1 VQKIVKQHFDEFST
15 MSEAS
20 RNAVL
25 EIAEK
30 EGIDMNR
37 IIVATS
43 LCFDELNHHPAKMNL
58 PSPQGTFIMG
68 GLAGYPFVG
77 EIGLTAFS
85 DHIPDG
91 GAALFIFG
99 SHIGISRTGEV
110 GKVKRVGQHRHTNT
124 CGALMMV
131 QDHILSTAIHQIDP
145 ADYSEFQP
153 EFLALRLLPKIEE
166 IKSAEVPILKTTHL
180 VYDEIEKEI
189 LKLISNHPT
198 LLSKYPVYIL
208 GGVVINTDETLPNY
222 FSPKV
227 FRKVEQEK

>member
-1 VQKIVKQHFDEFST
+1 

-20 RNAVL
+20 HNAVL
-25 EIAEK
+25 EIATQ
-30 EGIDMNR
+30 EGIEMNS
-37 IIVATS
+37 ILVATS
-43 LCFDELNHHPAKMNL
+43 FCFDELNHHPAKMNL
-58 PSPQGTFIMG
+58 PSPSGTFIMG

-110 GKVKRVGQHRHTNT
+110 GKIRRVGQHRHTNT

-131 QDHILSTAIHQIDP
+131 QDHVLSTSIHQVDP

-153 EFLALRLLPKIEE
+153 EFLALRLLPNVEE
-166 IKSAEVPILKTTHL
+166 IRNADIPILKTTHL

-189 LKLISNHPT
+189 LALILHHPT
-198 LLSKYPVYIL
+198 LLDKYPVYIL
-208 GGVVINTDETLPNY
+208 GGIVINTDETMPNY
-222 FSPKV
+222 FSQKV
-227 FRKVEQEK
+227 FRKVSEIRKEE

>member
-1 VQKIVKQHFDEFST
+1 MQEIIKQYFDEFST

-20 RNAVL
+20 HSAVL
-25 EIAEK
+25 KIAER
-30 EGIDMNR
+30 EGIEMNR

-43 LCFDELNHHPAKMNL
+43 FCFDELNHQQTKMNL

-77 EIGLTAFS
+77 DIGISAFA

-110 GKVKRVGQHRHTNT
+110 GKIKRVGQHRHTNT

-131 QDHILSTAIHQIDP
+131 QNHILSSSIHQIDP

-153 EFLALRLLPKIEE
+153 EFLALRLLPMAEE
-166 IKSAEVPILKTTHL
+166 IRKAKVPILKTTHL
-180 VYDEIEKEI
+180 VYNEIENEI
-189 LKLISNHPT
+189 LKLIINNEV
-198 LLSKYPVYIL
+198 LQADFPVYIL
-208 GGVVINTDETLPNY
+208 GGIVINTDETMPNY
-222 FSPKV
+222 FSEKV
-227 FRKVEQEK
+227 FRKVR

>member
-1 VQKIVKQHFDEFST
+1 

-20 RNAVL
+20 HNAVL
-25 EIAEK
+25 EIATQ
-30 EGIDMNR
+30 EGIEMNSV
-37 IIVATS
+37 IVATS
-43 LCFDELNHHPAKMNL
+43 FCFDELNHHPSKMNL
-58 PSPQGTFIMG
+58 PSPSGTFIMG

-110 GKVKRVGQHRHTNT
+110 GKIRRVGQHRHTNT

-131 QDHILSTAIHQIDP
+131 QEHVLSTSIHQIDP

-153 EFLALRLLPKIEE
+153 EFLALRLLPKVEE
-166 IKSAEVPILKTTHL
+166 IRNADIPILKTTHL

-189 LKLISNHPT
+189 LSLIQHHPT
-198 LLSKYPVYIL
+198 LLNKYPVYIL
-208 GGVVINTDETLPNY
+208 GGIVINTDETMPNY
-222 FSPKV
+222 FSQKV
-227 FRKVEQEK
+227 FRKIAGKRNEE

>member
-1 VQKIVKQHFDEFST
+1 MQKIISQYFDQFTT

-20 RNAVL
+20 YNAVL
-25 EIAEK
+25 EIAER
-30 EGIDMNR
+30 EGIEMSR

-43 LCFDELNHHPAKMNL
+43 FCFDELNHQQAKMNL
-58 PSPQGTFIMG
+58 HSPQGTFIMG

-77 EIGLTAFS
+77 DIGLTAFA

-110 GKVKRVGQHRHTNT
+110 GKIKRVGQHRHTNT

-131 QDHILSTAIHQIDP
+131 QNHVLSTSIHQINP

-153 EFLALRLLPKIEE
+153 EFLALRLLPMAEE
-166 IKSAEVPILKTTHL
+166 IRRAKVPILKTTHL
-180 VYDEIEKEI
+180 VYDEIENEI
-189 LKLISNHPT
+189 LKLIINHPT
-198 LLSKYPVYIL
+198 MQKNFPVYIL
-208 GGVVINTDETLPNY
+208 GGIVINTDETLPNY
-222 FSPKV
+222 FSQKV
-227 FRKVEQEK
+227 FRRVR

>member
-1 VQKIVKQHFDEFST
+1 

-20 RNAVL
+20 HNAVL
-25 EIAEK
+25 KIAEQ
-30 EGIDMNR
+30 EGIEMNS

-43 LCFDELNHHPAKMNL
+43 FCFDELNHNPVKMNL
-58 PSPQGTFIMG
+58 PSPSGTFIMG

-110 GKVKRVGQHRHTNT
+110 GKIRRVGQHRHTNT

-131 QDHILSTAIHQIDP
+131 QDHVLSSSIHQIDP

-153 EFLALRLLPKIEE
+153 EFLALRLLPMAEE
-166 IKSAEVPILKTTHL
+166 IRNAEVPILKTTHL
-180 VYDEIEKEI
+180 VYNEIEKEI
-189 LKLISNHPT
+189 IALIQHHPDF
-198 LLSKYPVYIL
+198 LNRYPVYIL
-208 GGVVINTDETLPNY
+208 GGIIINTDQTLPNY
-222 FSPKV
+222 FSQKI
-227 FRKVEQEK
+227 FRKVK

>member
-1 VQKIVKQHFDEFST
+1 MQQIVKQYFEEFST

-20 RNAVL
+20 RNVVL
-25 EIAEK
+25 EIAER

-43 LCFDELNHHPAKMNL
+43 FCFDELNHHPAKMNL
-58 PSPQGTFIMG
+58 PSPQGIFNMG

-99 SHIGISRTGEV
+99 SHIGISRTGVV

-131 QDHILSTAIHQIDP
+131 QDHVLSTSIHQIDP

-153 EFLALRLLPKIEE
+153 EFLALRLLSKVEE
-166 IKSAEVPILKTTHL
+166 IKNSEVPILKTTHL
-180 VYDEIEKEI
+180 VYDEIEKEM
-189 LKLISNHPT
+189 LKLIQNHPT
-198 LLSKYPVYIL
+198 LLSKFPVYIL
-208 GGVVINTDETLPNY
+208 GGIIINTDETLPNY
-222 FSPKV
+222 FSTKV
-227 FRKVEQEK
+227 FRKMI

>member
-1 VQKIVKQHFDEFST
+1 MQKIISQYFDEFST

-20 RNAVL
+20 HNAVL
-25 EIAEK
+25 EIADR
-30 EGIDMNR
+30 EGIEMNK

-43 LCFDELNHHPAKMNL
+43 FCFDELNHHQAKMNL

-77 EIGLTAFS
+77 DIGLTAFA

-99 SHIGISRTGEV
+99 SHIGISRSGEV
-110 GKVKRVGQHRHTNT
+110 GKIKRVGQHRHTNT

-131 QDHILSTAIHQIDP
+131 QNHVLSTSIHQINP

-153 EFLALRLLPKIEE
+153 EFLALRLLPMADE
-166 IKSAEVPILKTTHL
+166 IRKAKVPILKTTHL
-180 VYDEIEKEI
+180 VYNEIENEI
-189 LKLISNHPT
+189 LKLIMNNKILKT
-198 LLSKYPVYIL
+198 NFPVYIL
-208 GGVVINTDETLPNY
+208 GGIVINTDETLPNY
-222 FSPKV
+222 FSRKV
-227 FRKVEQEK
+227 FKKVR

>member
-1 VQKIVKQHFDEFST
+1 MQKLISQYFDEFST

-20 RNAVL
+20 HNAVL
-25 EIAEK
+25 QIAER
-30 EGIDMNR
+30 EGIEMNS

-43 LCFDELNHHPAKMNL
+43 FCFDELNHNPLKMNL
-58 PSPQGTFIMG
+58 PSPSGTFIMG

-110 GKVKRVGQHRHTNT
+110 GKIRRVGQHRHTNT

-131 QDHILSTAIHQIDP
+131 QDHVLSTSIHQIDP

-153 EFLALRLLPKIEE
+153 EFLALRLLPMAEE
-166 IKSAEVPILKTTHL
+166 IRNAEVPILKTTHL
-180 VYDEIEKEI
+180 VYNEIEKEI
-189 LKLISNHPT
+189 LELIQHHPDF
-198 LLSKYPVYIL
+198 LNRYPVYIL
-208 GGVVINTDETLPNY
+208 GGIIINTDQTLPNY
-222 FSPKV
+222 FSQKI
-227 FRKVEQEK
+227 FRKVK

>member
-1 VQKIVKQHFDEFST
+1 MQKIIKQYFDEFST

-20 RNAVL
+20 HNAVL
-25 EIAEK
+25 DIATR
-30 EGIDMNR
+30 EGIEMNSV
-37 IIVATS
+37 IVATS
-43 LCFDELNHHPAKMNL
+43 FCFDELNHHPSKMNL
-58 PSPQGTFIMG
+58 PSPSGTFIMG

-77 EIGLTAFS
+77 EIGLTAFT

-110 GKVKRVGQHRHTNT
+110 GKIKRVGQHRPTNT

-131 QDHILSTAIHQIDP
+131 QEHVLSTSIHQIDP

-153 EFLALRLLPKIEE
+153 EFLALRLLPKAEE
-166 IKSAEVPILKTTHL
+166 IRNADIPILKTTHL

-189 LKLISNHPT
+189 LALIRHHPI
-198 LLSKYPVYIL
+198 LLNKYPVYIL
-208 GGVVINTDETLPNY
+208 GGIIINTDETLPNY
-222 FSPKV
+222 FSQKT
-227 FRKVEQEK
+227 FRKV